1 MKKTYPL
8 EIVRGTNNTFVL
20 NLYNNETGAPY
31 TLAEGQ
37 ALVFGLKVG
46 KTDDKRLLVKPIT
59 DVINGDYHLSL
70 YPEETADLEPGR
82 YYYDIGLQDG
92 SEIFYNVIQ
101 ASAFTILPNITQLG
115 DGG

>member
-1 MKKTYPL
+1 MKYPL

-20 NLYNNETGAPY
+20 NLYDENGAAY
-31 TLAEGQ
+31 TLEEGQ
-37 ALVFGLKVG
+37 TLVFGLKAG

-59 DVINGDYHLSL
+59 DVINGDYHLSF
-70 YPEETADLEPGR
+70 YPEETAGLEPGR

-92 SEIFYNVIQ
+92 SETFYNVIQ
-101 ASAFTILPNITQLG
+101 ASAFTILPNVTQLG